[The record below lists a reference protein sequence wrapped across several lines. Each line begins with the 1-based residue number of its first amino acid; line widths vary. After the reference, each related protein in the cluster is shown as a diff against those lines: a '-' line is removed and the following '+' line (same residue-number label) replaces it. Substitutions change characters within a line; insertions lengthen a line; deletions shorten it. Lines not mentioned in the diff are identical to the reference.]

1 MPQTQ
6 TEPRPQSFGL
16 ADDVQLHGLDESGQ
30 GAPQASSG
38 KRRVAVG
45 RRGAGSKR
53 ASVDLDDGQ
62 ESNEGDHGD
71 AVDDLDASAGT
82 DDSDSDNDSEEQD
95 GDDGDTDDVSADS
108 GDDDAEDEGDKK
120 PAARSADSRSR
131 KQLKAALDKQ
141 ERELERI
148 KGRLDGQDARNAQA
162 NAAQQARAAKDDE
175 PDDPIDDLFD
185 EMTGGDADSE
195 EFVTAAQVKTKD
207 KQRKNLRKLVDT
219 EVKDAVSA
227 HSDEDIRALF
237 AIPGAREAYNEA
249 HKSGAVDRLKKDHH
263 TVSALVYAL
272 VKEQNTARITKLT
285 DKHKTEVGKLKEQL
299 RQIRLKEIPAGNGA
313 RGSAGTGSGTRRGA
327 PNDLVAA
334 MDQINRKYGN
344 APRQ

>member
-95 GDDGDTDDVSADS
+95 GDDTDDVNADS
-108 GDDDAEDEGDKK
+108 GDEGDEGEKSNTRGHDAKT
-120 PAARSADSRSR
+120 R
-131 KQLKAALDKQ
+131 KQWESAHSKQAAEI
-141 ERELERI
+141 ERL

-227 HSDEDIRALF
+227 RSDEDIRALF

-249 HKSGAVDRLKKDHH
+249 SKSGAVDRLKKDHH